1 MSFAA
6 ILIALGLEQWRAFD
20 WRGAVERTF
29 VRFVRSLER
38 KFNGGTFQH
47 GAFAAVAA
55 IVVWAPS
62 LVVGLVVQTAA
73 TVALTL
79 ARRSRANF

>member
-1 MSFAA
+1 MGW
-6 ILIALGLEQWRAFD
+6 AL
-20 WRGAVERTF
+20 VI
-29 VRFVRSLER
+29 
-38 KFNGGTFQH
+38 

-79 ARRSRANF
+79 GVSMIFRGAAR